1 MIYRSGHYSETN
13 SETSRK
19 LPCRFVLSHGH
30 VKLYERW
37 LGKTDCFGH
46 NNRYRKINMAVR
58 LHWGNYTALGQ
69 LYYTR
74 AVILHWG
81 SYTAPRQLYCTG
93 AVILYRGSY
102 TAPGAV
108 ILLWGSYSALR
119 QLFCTGA
126 VILHW
131 GSYTTL
137 SIFWCF
143 VFWKIA
149 KISCRDISASLSH
162 VHRTVIVII
171 FMFF

>member
-46 NNRYRKINMAVR
+46 NNRYRKINMAVI
-58 LHWGNYTALGQ
+58 LHWGSYTALGQ
-69 LYYTR
+69 LHCTGIVTLHWGSYTALGQLHCTG

-81 SYTAPRQLYCTG
+81 SYTAPRQLYYSEY
-93 AVILYRGSY
+93 ILM
-102 TAPGAV
+102 
-108 ILLWGSYSALR
+108 
-119 QLFCTGA
+119 FC
-126 VILHW
+126 VL
-131 GSYTTL
+131 
-137 SIFWCF
+137 
-143 VFWKIA
+143 KIA
-149 KISCRDISASLSH
+149 KISCRDISTSLSH
-162 VHRTVIVII
+162 LNRTVIVVI

>member
-58 LHWGNYTALGQ
+58 LHWGNYMALGQ
-69 LYYTR
+69 LYCTR

-81 SYTAPRQLYCTG
+81 SYTVPGQLYCTG
-93 AVILYRGSY
+93 GSY
-102 TAPGAV
+102 TALG
-108 ILLWGSYSALR
+108 
-119 QLFCTGA
+119 QLYCTEA

-131 GSYTTL
+131 GSYTAL
-137 SIFWCF
+137 RQLYYSEYILMFCVLKNRKDF
-143 VFWKIA
+143 LQRYF
-149 KISCRDISASLSH
+149 CL
-162 VHRTVIVII
+162 TVTCP
-171 FMFF
+171 

>member
-58 LHWGNYTALGQ
+58 LHWGNYMALGQ
-69 LYYTR
+69 LYCTR

-81 SYTAPRQLYCTG
+81 SYTAPGQLYCTR
-93 AVILYRGSY
+93 AVILHRG
-102 TAPGAV
+102 
-108 ILLWGSYSALR
+108 
-119 QLFCTGA
+119 QLYCSGA

-131 GSYTTL
+131 GSYSALGQLYCTEAVIL
-137 SIFWCF
+137 LWVYFDVLCF
-143 VFWKIA
+143 ENRKDFLQRYF
-149 KISCRDISASLSH
+149 CL
-162 VHRTVIVII
+162 TVTCP
-171 FMFF
+171 

>member
-37 LGKTDCFGH
+37 LGKTDCSGH

-69 LYYTR
+69 LYCTR
-74 AVILHWG
+74 AVILHRG
-81 SYTAPRQLYCTG
+81 SYTAPGQLYCTG

-108 ILLWGSYSALR
+108 ILLWGSYTSLR

-143 VFWKIA
+143 VFWKSQRFLA
-149 KISCRDISASLSH
+149 E
-162 VHRTVIVII
+162 I
-171 FMFF
+171 FLPHCHMSIGL

>member
-58 LHWGNYTALGQ
+58 LYWGNYTALGQ
-69 LYYTR
+69 LY
-74 AVILHWG
+74 
-81 SYTAPRQLYCTG
+81 
-93 AVILYRGSY
+93 
-102 TAPGAV
+102 
-108 ILLWGSYSALR
+108 
-119 QLFCTGA
+119 CTGA

-131 GSYTTL
+131 GSYTVPGQLYCTGGSYTAL
-137 SIFWCF
+137 GQLYCTEAVILHWGSYTALRQLYYSEYILMFC
-143 VFWKIA
+143 VLKIA

>member
-58 LHWGNYTALGQ
+58 LHIGNYTALGQ
-69 LYYTR
+69 LYCTR
-74 AVILHWG
+74 AVILHRG
-81 SYTAPRQLYCTG
+81 SYTAPGQLYCTG
-93 AVILYRGSY
+93 AVILHRG
-102 TAPGAV
+102 
-108 ILLWGSYSALR
+108 
-119 QLFCTGA
+119 QLYCSGA

-131 GSYTTL
+131 GSYSALGQLYCTEAVIL
-137 SIFWCF
+137 LWVYFDVLCFEKSQRFLAEIFLPHCHMSIG
-143 VFWKIA
+143 
-149 KISCRDISASLSH
+149 L
-162 VHRTVIVII
+162 
-171 FMFF
+171 